1 MHHKQAVAVADL
13 LAAFRRALIA
23 ARCPVGQSVEP
34 MVMADGRAHRPE
46 FLEAGVELTTRRP
59 MARLHAGL
67 DLSRKRLDVLNE
79 QSGTVQ
85 VTQAPPD
92 AGGLRGLARPD
103 RRLR

>member
-1 MHHKQAVAVADL
+1 MKKVSLVAISRV
-13 LAAFRRALIA
+13 
-23 ARCPVGQSVEP
+23 
-34 MVMADGRAHRPE
+34 
-46 FLEAGVELTTRRP
+46 AGVELTTRRP

-79 QSGTVQ
+79 QGGTVQ

-92 AGGLRGLARPD
+92 ADGLRGLARPD